1 MLIGGVH
8 AVAVRA
14 HPLALR
20 HRPRRP
26 VAGRPGNRHLTELQ
40 GRGALRARRLQVR
53 HEFSSTVDRLGR
65 PAGLPR
71 SNFATRFYKALP
83 ARRAEPLQSTGRDH
97 SIEPRPT
104 AARGPAVRVA
114 RIVGGR
120 RMLNLSV
127 AFGHTASPKRNP
139 TDTTDVLLHG
149 RPEIRAVTTFR
160 LRSNSAPTGGG
171 AERRADPRRAAR
183 PRPRRRSSRRSQP
196 SACPGLPC

>member
-1 MLIGGVH
+1 VLIGGVH

-26 VAGRPGNRHLTELQ
+26 VPGRPGDCHLTELQ

-83 ARRAEPLQSTGRDH
+83 ARRAEPDH

-104 AARGPAVRVA
+104 DARRPAVRVA
-114 RIVGGR
+114 RAVAGR